1 MTAPITAYIDF
12 ASPYSYFLLEPL
24 KAEADRHG
32 RRLVLRP
39 ILLWAVLKE
48 HGLTNPLETPLRRA
62 YFMQDVVRSAAFF
75 GKTFHPPEPLQFS
88 AHLAARLFHAR
99 ESRRPEDSVRL
110 AMAIYEAVYVNRQA
124 ITAPEVLAA
133 LPVLSEDDPE
143 AVAADMQG
151 QAGRD
156 GLAAAVTEAAA
167 AGVFG
172 APFVRIGDQSFF
184 GADRLPQITWHLQRE
199 AG

>member
-88 AHLAARLFHAR
+88 AHLAAQLPPRPGDLRGGLCQPPGDHRAR
-99 ESRRPEDSVRL
+99 GARRPAR
-110 AMAIYEAVYVNRQA
+110 
-124 ITAPEVLAA
+124 
-133 LPVLSEDDPE
+133 PV
-143 AVAADMQG
+143 
-151 QAGRD
+151 GR
-156 GLAAAVTEAAA
+156 
-167 AGVFG
+167 
-172 APFVRIGDQSFF
+172 
-184 GADRLPQITWHLQRE
+184 
-199 AG
+199 